1 MKQIFADTFYW
12 VALINPR
19 DNWHQRA
26 IEVTAKLEN
35 IELVTADEILVE
47 LLNFMSAQGQKMR
60 RRAVEFIDDIREN
73 LHIQVIPQ
81 SRESFLQGFD
91 LYRRRMDKEYSLT
104 DCISMTVMQRLKI
117 REVLTHD
124 NHFKQ
129 EGFLILF
136 DDLSIK

>member
-35 IELVTADEILVE
+35 IELVTTDEILVE

>member
-26 IEVTAKLEN
+26 REVTAKLEN

-104 DCISMTVMQRLKI
+104 DCISMTVMQRLEI